1 METFLPP
8 VILAYAL
15 REGNIIRLSDQEKWA
30 HMKGTVRDFSIL
42 LEADMHDRI
51 NESNRSIH
59 GTMLHL
65 VLV

>member
-1 METFLPP
+1 M
-8 VILAYAL
+8 V
-15 REGNIIRLSDQEKWA
+15 
-30 HMKGTVRDFSIL
+30 GTVRDLEIL

-51 NESNRSIH
+51 NESNRSTH